1 MSNIHHTT
9 VQSATSQSMSKSCAS
24 AKRIFAIG
32 FTAITICVL
41 AAWAPSNAGAAPV
54 DKSEKAAEE
63 QPFAVYSRTCSR
75 SPWRITSHENAR
87 HAFVAASLHRDKRFG
102 NVFVMTGKQQKEWI
116 QHPQLGSD
124 ATLKSCSVYRV
135 YCKSS
140 QQIATTTNAK
150 DARLLAEAI
159 KTEGGESEIVYHYS
173 DK

>member
-1 MSNIHHTT
+1 
-9 VQSATSQSMSKSCAS
+9 MSKSFAS

-32 FTAITICVL
+32 FTAITISVL
-41 AAWAPSNAGAAPV
+41 AWSPCNTHAAPV
-54 DKSEKAAEE
+54 DKSEKAVEE

-87 HAFVAASLHRDKRFG
+87 HAFWAASLLREKSVG
-102 NVFVMTGKQQKEWI
+102 NVFVMTGKQPERWI
-116 QHPQLGSD
+116 QHPQIGND
-124 ATLKSCSVYRV
+124 TTLKSCSVYRV

-140 QQIATTTNAK
+140 EQIATTTNAK